1 MKKKKLIAC
10 LACAFLLAAPAF
22 LRASRNYRVV
32 NGPDGFYYGHISYT
46 EAKSDGK
53 DPVIRREGETAM
65 EAAVLNLPVGPG
77 DTILTPAD
85 RRCEIQFDSG
95 TILRLD
101 VDTELRIE
109 TVNAQS
115 LSSSARLSNL
125 VLVRGRICAMYK
137 QYDRREMFQILTP
150 NTAVKL
156 GHKTVAVIRAA
167 GDGSTDIQVKFGK
180 ANAMFGR
187 DDRSLKQGLVK
198 KAERL
203 IVLADYQFQRS
214 AYVPDTAF
222 DLWNDE
228 INANFDKLHKGQSAL
243 PKPVQNLPGAVF
255 YFAQNYGS
263 MYGEWLWD
271 DLYGY
276 VWRPYRNQMQYPWG
290 WAPYYYG
297 RWSSYGGQ
305 MYWVAEEPW
314 GWIPYHLGIWQWDAK
329 LGWVWMPGSLFA
341 PAWVSWEFF
350 FGYCGWRP
358 WGLYDW
364 FDSFGTGFGYWD
376 GGWSYGTLG
385 PYEGAPLPGPPGR
398 PFLYNV
404 PKNKLQQTDAL
415 TTTVPKE
422 IKSIKAS
429 VLAAYK
435 RGDQRVLESV
445 KQAAA
450 HTVFVAERDLTAS
463 KVQEKALTWDKIPKA
478 GITLPAKADVIILQQ
493 PTDTRKAAFNVFR
506 GNQTA
511 GPSAAQADEA
521 RAIRT
526 GVRSAE
532 AKTNS
537 PTTAPAGTNKGGSIA
552 ATRTMERQRILDWNP
567 DVKVA
572 HRLGVRIEYSAGRNE
587 IRCPELNL
595 KSSDR
600 LQGQAGFVPQMT
612 SSGVSFV
619 PSSAVGSGAP
629 ASAASSGPRSASAP
643 TSRPTGGGEKKE
655 SSGGGGGKPKN

>member
-1 MKKKKLIAC
+1 MNKKKLIAC
-10 LACAFLLAAPAF
+10 LACAVLLAAPAF

-32 NGPDGFYYGHISYT
+32 NGPDGLYYGHISYT

-53 DPVIRREGETAM
+53 DPVVRREGETGM

-125 VLVRGRICAMYK
+125 VLVRGRIYAMYK
-137 QYDRREMFQILTP
+137 QYDRRETFQILTP

-167 GDGSTDIQVKFGK
+167 GDGSTDIQVKYGK

-187 DDRSLKQGLVK
+187 DDQSIKQGPVK

-214 AYVPDTAF
+214 TYVPDTAF

-228 INANFDKLHKGQSAL
+228 INANFDKLHQGQSAL

-255 YFAQNYGS
+255 YFAQNYGN

-271 DLYGY
+271 ELYGY

-305 MYWVAEEPW
+305 MYWVPEEPW

-341 PAWVSWEFF
+341 PAWVQWEFF

-376 GGWSYGTLG
+376 GGWSYGYLG
-385 PYEGAPLPGPPGR
+385 TYEGASLYGPLGR
-398 PFLYNV
+398 PFLYNA

-415 TTTVPKE
+415 TTAVPRE

-445 KQAAA
+445 KQAAS
-450 HTVFVAERDLTAS
+450 H
-463 KVQEKALTWDKIPKA
+463 
-478 GITLPAKADVIILQQ
+478 
-493 PTDTRKAAFNVFR
+493 
-506 GNQTA
+506 
-511 GPSAAQADEA
+511 
-521 RAIRT
+521 
-526 GVRSAE
+526 
-532 AKTNS
+532 
-537 PTTAPAGTNKGGSIA
+537 
-552 ATRTMERQRILDWNP
+552 
-567 DVKVA
+567 
-572 HRLGVRIEYSAGRNE
+572 
-587 IRCPELNL
+587 
-595 KSSDR
+595 
-600 LQGQAGFVPQMT
+600 
-612 SSGVSFV
+612 
-619 PSSAVGSGAP
+619 
-629 ASAASSGPRSASAP
+629 
-643 TSRPTGGGEKKE
+643 
-655 SSGGGGGKPKN
+655 